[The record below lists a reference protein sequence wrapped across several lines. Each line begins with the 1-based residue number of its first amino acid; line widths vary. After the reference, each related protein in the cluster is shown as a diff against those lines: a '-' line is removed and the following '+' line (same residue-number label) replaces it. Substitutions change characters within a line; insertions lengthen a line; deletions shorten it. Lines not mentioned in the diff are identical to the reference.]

1 VVVLWS
7 KDSRRSD
14 RVLYEASR
22 AHQQGKLVPVLLPP
36 LTLSEVPAPYTAFL
50 DILPHAAAADLADVR
65 CAGAH
70 GCQAHLSPAGISRL
84 PAVWANMDARVSL
97 AHAPAVAGPCRRGSA
112 VCPEAEVQEATSAPV
127 NTDVDTDVD
136 ADDVVGA
143 AIDPWLFRRVMGSFA
158 SGVTVV
164 TTAVDGPDGPVVRG
178 MTVSAFMS
186 GSLEPPLCVISIRKA
201 ARMHPLLLAAGHFG
215 VSILAKSQERISSH
229 FAGVPMPNFEPELVW
244 AGRTPMLAN
253 ATAVIAADTT
263 ARHDCGDHTL
273 LLGRIRHMAAAG
285 FSPLLVHQ
293 GRYAGV
299 AHPAEPSPEWVVDIW

>member
-1 VVVLWS
+1 
-7 KDSRRSD
+7 
-14 RVLYEASR
+14 
-22 AHQQGKLVPVLLPP
+22 
-36 LTLSEVPAPYTAFL
+36 
-50 DILPHAAAADLADVR
+50 
-65 CAGAH
+65 
-70 GCQAHLSPAGISRL
+70 
-84 PAVWANMDARVSL
+84 
-97 AHAPAVAGPCRRGSA
+97 
-112 VCPEAEVQEATSAPV
+112 VQEVASAP
-127 NTDVDTDVD
+127 VDTDVD
-136 ADDVVGA
+136 PDVAGESA
-143 AIDPWLFRRVMGSFA
+143 PAIDPRLFRRVMGSFA

-164 TTAVDGPDGPVVRG
+164 TTAADGPDGPEVRG

-229 FAGVPMPNFEPELVW
+229 FAGVPMPNFEPELIW

-253 ATAVIAADTT
+253 ATAVIAADTA

-285 FSPLLVHQ
+285 FPPLLVHE

-299 AHPAEPSPEWVVDIW
+299 THPAEPAPEWVVDIW